1 MLRLLKGSP
10 VRQTSLLPQYVEM
23 RLLVRM
29 DGLDTLTQAD
39 VDDLGAAKATLA
51 GLKKRHAL
59 GVAPIFINTVS
70 GTLRST

>member
-1 MLRLLKGSP
+1 
-10 VRQTSLLPQYVEM
+10 M
-23 RLLVRM
+23 RLVVRM
-29 DGLDTLTQAD
+29 DGRDTLTQAD

-59 GVAPIFINTVS
+59 GVAPIFIHTVS